1 MFAIEIKKLWCEFLY
16 DEELTEQEILESIES
31 IYTYIKLN
39 SEEVTSLLNRYSM
52 RENNY
57 MTINVFN
64 LGFEK

>member
-1 MFAIEIKKLWCEFLY
+1 MEIKKLWCEFLY